1 MKSKKKIFIIV
12 AATLFTLFFI
22 LPAIVFSIINWGILP
37 PKKLTPIV
45 VSEVNKLINGKFDC
59 EKVELTFFN
68 TYPHLGLS
76 LTGGQLISYAIE
88 DSMRISG
95 DFVLPAD
102 SLLRFNQATLTV
114 RPMDYLF
121 KGVLT
126 IGDIRIEDPVFYG
139 FLDAE
144 GKANWDIFISSED
157 ENEESQDSTKLPPI
171 DLQKVEIID
180 GSFVYDDRQA
190 NLYTEIDG
198 FFLKLTGSLINGGN
212 TLSVET
218 GSTSILF
225 ESPDYTLTNNMA
237 LHFRSD
243 IELTDNFHTVTL
255 KNAAMQVNNLPFSAD
270 GSFSYLPD
278 MNIIAMN
285 VEMGLQASDLNDLI
299 SFIPEAYLKNRA
311 DIRATGSI
319 RMDANI
325 FGELGDSIMPTINAS
340 CILENGSY
348 YMKGV
353 DQGIDALEMEM
364 DILFSGTEPE
374 LSHVTL
380 NKLNLT
386 GMNTSFE
393 MNGKV
398 TDILQSPAVDAFVK
412 GKVDLTRMA
421 SEFMDADTM
430 LIEGFMNADI
440 QASFTVDDV
449 LEGRYNNIRALG
461 YFNIDSLKAF
471 SDPYEMDVFVKGVH
485 FTMDTIKSTSRYIK
499 GDNLLSGALTVD
511 RMRVKYK
518 EDINTVLRGMEITAK
533 TSPVIDTTEVMSVT
547 SHIRVE
553 QIRSR
558 LPDSVTI
565 VAKNAYLRGGTKP
578 SDSNKKIPQLVAA
591 ITVDSLRYFDMP
603 SRMGLSLAESTFSVE
618 ALPLRDAMRQR
629 MQSARQDS
637 TRQMTARTSSG
648 RQREGRINRRLP
660 TDSVPGTTTSSP
672 ASSSTNLLRNW
683 EVRGTVLFD
692 QMRLFSRAFPL
703 PMRMEKTKVKFDTNN
718 VQFTDALFHAG
729 NSNFTLTG
737 EINRIRQAML
747 RGRKLQG
754 KFSVGSDYID
764 CNQLIGAVSCGM
776 QYMEQQDQKEEDAI
790 LADDNLAT
798 MEILQ
803 DSVATQLTDSA
814 EMLFVVPAFLD
825 MSLVM
830 NAKKIDY
837 KDLEMENV
845 EGEIVLRNQSI
856 NLKKLDMQSN
866 IGEGNFSMYYTAK
879 NQEKA
884 SVGCDLEMRSIL
896 VEKLID
902 LYPAIDTL
910 LPMLRSFEGIVDC
923 TMAVTCDIDS
933 TSSVILPSL
942 YTGCSVT
949 GKNMVLLDGETF
961 AEISK
966 TLMFKNKKKNV
977 IDNIS
982 VDLVVRENKIEIYPF
997 LLEMDRYRVAVGGTH
1012 NLDMTFNYHV
1022 SVLKSPVPFKL
1033 GIDVTG
1039 NLDDFKYKIV
1049 KCRYKDIFQA
1059 ATQKELDPTP
1069 HNLRAEIKEYIR
1081 KQIVENAPELA
1092 QLTPQRQREQQPSQS
1107 AEGPVEEN

>member
-1 MKSKKKIFIIV
+1 MKNKKKILIIV
-12 AATLFTLFFI
+12 AATLFSLFFI
-22 LPAIVFSIINWGILP
+22 LPAIAFSIVNWGILP
-37 PKKLTPIV
+37 PDRLTPIV
-45 VSEVNKLINGKFDC
+45 VSEVNKRINGNFEC

-76 LTGGQLISYAIE
+76 LTGGQ
-88 DSMRISG
+88 
-95 DFVLPAD
+95 VD

-114 RPMDYLF
+114 RPMDYLL

-144 GKANWDIFISSED
+144 GQANWDILISSED
-157 ENEESQDSTKLPPI
+157 ENEESPDSTGLPPI
-171 DLQKVEIID
+171 DLQKVEIIN

-190 NLYTEIDG
+190 DLYTEIEG

-218 GSTSILF
+218 GSSSILF
-225 ESPDYTLTNNMA
+225 ESPDYTLANTMA

-255 KNAAMQVNNLPFSAD
+255 RNAAMQVNNLPFSAD
-270 GSFSYLPD
+270 GSLSYLPETK
-278 MNIIAMN
+278 ILAMN

-299 SFIPEAYLKNRA
+299 AFIPEAYLKNRA

-319 RMDANI
+319 RMEANI
-325 FGELGDSIMPTINAS
+325 FGELGDSIMPTIQAT

-348 YMKGV
+348 RMKGV

-364 DILFSGTEPE
+364 DILLSGTAPE

-380 NKLNLT
+380 DRLNLK
-386 GMNTSFE
+386 GMNTSLE

-398 TDILQSPAVDAFVK
+398 TDLLQSPAVEAFVK

-421 SEFMDADTM
+421 SEFMDADT
-430 LIEGFMNADI
+430 LLVEGFMDADI
-440 QASFTVDDV
+440 QASFTVDD
-449 LEGRYNNIRALG
+449 LLKGRYNNVQALG

-471 SDPYEMDVFVKGVH
+471 SDPYEMDVFVRGVH
-485 FTMDTIKSTSRYIK
+485 FTMDTVQSTSRYIK
-499 GDNLLSGALTVD
+499 GDNLLSGALKVD
-511 RMRVKYK
+511 RMRVRYK
-518 EDINTVLRGMEITAK
+518 EEINTMLRGMEITAK
-533 TSPVIDTTEVMSVT
+533 TSPLIDTTEVMSVT

-553 QIRSR
+553 QIRSL

-591 ITVDSLRYFDMP
+591 ITVDSLRYFDRA

-637 TRQMTARTSSG
+637 TRLVTARASSG
-648 RQREGRINRRLP
+648 RQREARASRRRQAA
-660 TDSVPGTTTSSP
+660 DSIPASLASASPSSSP
-672 ASSSTNLLRNW
+672 SSSSSSSLFRNW
-683 EVRGTVLFD
+683 ELRGSVAFD

-729 NSNFTLTG
+729 KSNFRLTG

-747 RGRKLQG
+747 RGGKLQG

-764 CNQLIGAVSCGM
+764 CNQLIGAISRGM
-776 QYMEQQDQKEEDAI
+776 QYMEQQDQQEDDAI

-798 MEILQ
+798 LEILQ
-803 DSVATQLTDSA
+803 DSVATLSADSA
-814 EMLFVVPAFLD
+814 ETLFVVPAFLD

-830 NAKKIDY
+830 NARKIDY
-837 KDLEMENV
+837 KDLEMEQV

-866 IGEGNFSMYYTAK
+866 IGEGNFTMYYTARTP
-879 NQEKA
+879 EKA
-884 SVGCDLEMRSIL
+884 SVGFDIEMRSIL

-923 TMAVTCDIDS
+923 TMAVTCDVDS

-942 YTGCSVT
+942 YTGCSVK

-966 TLMFKNKKKNV
+966 TLMFKNKEKNV

-982 VDLVVRENKIEIYPF
+982 VDLVVRENKIEVFPF
-997 LLEMDRYRVAVGGTH
+997 LVEMDRYRVAVGGTH

-1069 HNLRAEIKEYIR
+1069 HNLREEIKEYIR
-1081 KQIVENAPELA
+1081 SQIVENAPELA
-1092 QLTPQRQREQQPSQS
+1092 QLPPQRPPHPRQP
-1107 AEGPVEEN
+1107 ENPNETGE

>member
-1 MKSKKKIFIIV
+1 MKNKKRVLFTIGI
-12 AATLFTLFFI
+12 TLFALFFV
-22 LPAIVFSIINWGILP
+22 LPAVVFSIINWGILP
-37 PKKLTPIV
+37 SRKLTPIV
-45 VSEVNKLINGKFDC
+45 VNEVNKRINGQFEC
-59 EKVELTFFN
+59 EEVELTFFN

-76 LTGGQLISYAIE
+76 LSGGQL
-88 DSMRISG
+88 
-95 DFVLPAD
+95 D
-102 SLLRFNQATLTV
+102 SLLRFKEVVLTI

-121 KGVLT
+121 KGILT
-126 IGDIRIEDPVFYG
+126 IGDVRIEDPVFYG
-139 FLDAE
+139 LVDSE
-144 GKANWDIFISSED
+144 GRANWDVLIASE
-157 ENEESQDSTKLPPI
+157 EEQEEDADTMQLPPI
-171 DLQKVEIID
+171 DLQKVEITG
-180 GSFVYDDRQA
+180 GSFTYDDRQA
-190 NLYTEIDG
+190 DIYTEVEG
-198 FFLKLTGSLINGGN
+198 FFLTLTGSLINGGN

-218 GSTSILF
+218 GSSSILF
-225 ESPDYTLTNNMA
+225 ESPDYSLNNNMA
-237 LHFRSD
+237 LHFESD
-243 IELTDNFHTVTL
+243 IELTDNYHTVTL
-255 KNAAMQVNNLPFSAD
+255 KNSAMRLNNLPFSAD
-270 GSFSYLPD
+270 GSFSYLPE
-278 MNIIAMN
+278 MNILAMN
-285 VEMGLQASDLNDLI
+285 VEMGLQASDLNELI
-299 SFIPEAYLKNRA
+299 GFIPEAYLKNRA
-311 DIRATGSI
+311 DILATGSI

-325 FGELGDSIMPTINAS
+325 FGELGDHVMPTINAT
-340 CILENGSY
+340 CTLENGSY
-348 YMKGV
+348 HMKGV

-364 DILFSGTEPE
+364 DILLSGAEPE
-374 LSHVTL
+374 ASHVTL
-380 NKLNLT
+380 DKLNLT
-386 GMNTSFE
+386 GMNTSLQ

-398 TDILQSPAVDAFVK
+398 TDILQSPAVDATIK

-421 SEFMDADTM
+421 GELMDADTL
-430 LIEGFMNADI
+430 LIEGFMDADI
-440 QASFTVDDV
+440 QASFTVDDL
-449 LEGRYNNIRALG
+449 LEGRYNKIQALG

-471 SDPYEMDVFVKGVH
+471 SEPYEMDVFVRGVH
-485 FTMDTIKSTSRYIK
+485 FTMDTVKSTSRYIK

-518 EDINTVLRGMEITAK
+518 EDINTMLRGMEITAK

-578 SDSNKKIPQLVAA
+578 SDSNKKIPQLMAA
-591 ITVDSLRYFDMP
+591 ITVDSLRYFDIP
-603 SRMGLSLAESTFSVE
+603 SQMGISFAASTFSVE

-629 MQSARQDS
+629 MQTARQDS
-637 TRQMTARTSSG
+637 TRQMSARTSSG
-648 RQREGRINRRLP
+648 RQREARANRRQQP
-660 TDSVPGTTTSSP
+660 TDSVPANATT
-672 ASSSTNLLRNW
+672 ASSSTDLLRNW
-683 EVRGTVLFD
+683 EVRGSVLFD

-703 PMRMEKTKVKFDTNN
+703 PMRMEKTKVKFDTNT
-718 VQFTDALFHAG
+718 VQFTDALFYAG

-737 EINRIRQAML
+737 EINSIRRAML
-747 RGRKLQG
+747 RGGKLQG
-754 KFSVGSDYID
+754 KFSVGSDYMD
-764 CNQLIGAVSCGM
+764 CNQLIGAISRGM
-776 QYMEQQDQKEEDAI
+776 QEMEQQDQREQDVL
-790 LADDNLAT
+790 LADDNLASL
-798 MEILQ
+798 EILQ
-803 DSVATQLTDSA
+803 DSVATQPADSA
-814 EMLFVVPAFLD
+814 DRLFVVPAFLD

-837 KDLEMENV
+837 KDLEMEHV
-845 EGEIVLRNQSI
+845 EGEIVMRNQSI
-856 NLKKLDMQSN
+856 NLKKLDMRSN

-879 NQEKA
+879 NTEKA
-884 SVGCDLEMRSIL
+884 SVGCDLEMRAIQ

-942 YTGCSVT
+942 HTGCSVA

-966 TLMFKNKKKNV
+966 TLMFKNKEKNV

-982 VDLVVRENKIEIYPF
+982 VDLVVKENKIQIFPF

-1033 GIDVTG
+1033 GVDVTG

-1081 KQIVENAPELA
+1081 QQIVENAPELA
-1092 QLTPQRQREQQPSQS
+1092 LLPPQRPRET
-1107 AEGPVEEN
+1107 AEEKED